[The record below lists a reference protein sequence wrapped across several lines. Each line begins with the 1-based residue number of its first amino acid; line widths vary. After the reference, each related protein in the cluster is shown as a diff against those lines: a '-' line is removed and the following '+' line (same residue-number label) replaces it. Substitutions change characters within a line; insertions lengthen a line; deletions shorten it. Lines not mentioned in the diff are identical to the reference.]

1 MATFDQQSLTEKLLI
16 IRGLG
21 IRRIPSPSFYY
32 HNDAKKLDLR
42 MLNLISTCLTTGQS
56 EGVAAAFDKSN
67 GIRLILAK
75 VEPILPIDLSA
86 TAEFLTTL
94 TKVER
99 WVHLLPFL
107 VRHTKDNMDN
117 RVRRLH
123 ESIVAVFEDL
133 LSAAADYTLDLS
145 MEREFPRSHR
155 FRVRYPDGQP
165 PSLLAMLQDLIHS
178 CRNKSLFDLSANA
191 FLELYIIADTFRRS
205 RFMCG
210 LTNRQPREISF
221 KNKSARLQRCLGE
234 ICQYD
239 GLKLLIKRVRQLG
252 SIQFQWVGDEFS
264 RSSTVEISPTAQ
276 CAVERQTG
284 IHLDAENLIILN
296 GFIPHFTGSWEA
308 RRVNFHPR
316 VHAELRIILHL
327 SPSLINSSPS
337 PSWTRDSDMI
347 MPIGSN
353 RPSCVCCQAWIRK
366 FNDIHGLKWGPNHTY
381 PGKLRVDWA
390 YPGPVDGVNTTA
402 ANATVK
408 DEVGYNLDNSPLG
421 FFRDRD

>member
-1 MATFDQQSLTEKLLI
+1 MVE
-16 IRGLG
+16 
-21 IRRIPSPSFYY
+21 
-32 HNDAKKLDLR
+32 
-42 MLNLISTCLTTGQS
+42 
-56 EGVAAAFDKSN
+56 SN
-67 GIRLILAK
+67 GISLILAK
-75 VEPILPIDLSA
+75 AEPILPIDLSA

-107 VRHTKDNMDN
+107 VRHTKDNMEN

-133 LSAAADYTLDLS
+133 LSAAADYSLDLS
-145 MEREFPRSHR
+145 MEREVPRSHG

-205 RFMCG
+205 RFMRG
-210 LTNRQPREISF
+210 LTNRQPLELPLKDKIE
-221 KNKSARLQRCLGE
+221 RLQRHLGD

-239 GLKLLIKRVRQLG
+239 GLELLLKRVRQVG
-252 SIQFQWVGDEFS
+252 SIPFRWVGDEFA
-264 RSSTVEISPTAQ
+264 RSGAVEISPTAL

-284 IHLDAENLIILN
+284 IHLDAEDLNILN
-296 GFIPHFTGSWEA
+296 SSVDRSLPHFTDSWEA

-316 VHAELRIILHL
+316 VHAELRIILYL

-337 PSWTRDSDMI
+337 SSWTRDSDMTI
-347 MPIGSN
+347 PIGSN

-366 FNDIHGLKWGPNHTY
+366 FNGIHGLKWGPNNTY

-390 YPGPVDGVNTTA
+390 YPGPVNGVSITA
-402 ANATVK
+402 ANATVE
-408 DEVGYNLDNSPLG
+408 DEVGYNLDKSPLG
-421 FFRDRD
+421 FFGDRD